1 MPNLLCDSVFIVR
14 VRASIFKFQQ
24 KIDNASAGI
33 QVLND
38 ISHSQKT
45 MTTVKS
51 EHSQGKMTYMIKKIC
66 PELGERNDFFSKL
79 SFQTKLFRKNNRHRV
94 GLIDRRSAYQRAIK
108 FTRKRS
114 HGARMRPSRTHTH
127 PSIKPRNLNE

>member
-45 MTTVKS
+45 MTTGKS

-66 PELGERNDFFSKL
+66 PELGEGMISSPNYHSKRNCSV
-79 SFQTKLFRKNNRHRV
+79 RNNRHRV